1 MLRTNFIASIMALL
15 SGVSNWRP
23 AMDVEVKKSDAE
35 WRKELP
41 PDRYAVLREAATEPP
56 FTGKLLNEHEKGVFI
71 CAACHNELFASGTK
85 FESGSGWPSFY
96 QPIAKDRVIIREDKT
111 LGMVREEVLC
121 HRCGSHLGHVFDD
134 GPAPT
139 HQRYCMN
146 SLALEFKK
154 NT

>member
-1 MLRTNFIASIMALL
+1 MLRTNFLASILALL
-15 SGVSNWRP
+15 SGVPNWRP
-23 AMDVEVKKSDAE
+23 AMDVEVKKTDAE

-71 CAACHNELFASGTK
+71 CAACHNELFASATK
-85 FESGSGWPSFY
+85 FESGTGWPSFY
-96 QPIAKDRVIIREDKT
+96 QPIAKDRVIVREDRSYGT
-111 LGMVREEVLC
+111 VREEVLC

-139 HQRYCMN
+139 HLRYCMN

-154 NT
+154 SS